1 MAIREGEVNRWLA
14 WCSDEQTGMLQQ
26 RPTRASSR
34 MMRMMQGMLAMRSET
49 LELPRH
55 SFCSEYSGQC
65 SVVALEVS
73 EYRLNVMQ
81 VCGSYVSC
89 VQGASSM
96 SKIAAPA
103 GLCQSSVFS
112 NWRSASMDTAVTS

>member
-1 MAIREGEVNRWLA
+1 MKLAPRNRPTSSCCPAVTQHAQRAKTRGERRSSCQPLPSEKPGVAKTDMAIREGEVNRWLA

-26 RPTRASSR
+26 RPTR
-34 MMRMMQGMLAMRSET
+34 
-49 LELPRH
+49 
-55 SFCSEYSGQC
+55 
-65 SVVALEVS
+65 
-73 EYRLNVMQ
+73 
-81 VCGSYVSC
+81 
-89 VQGASSM
+89 GASSM

>member
-1 MAIREGEVNRWLA
+1 MKIFIRSARQEPGAISMHSDGGVAKTDMAIREGEVNRWLA

-26 RPTRASSR
+26 RPTR
-34 MMRMMQGMLAMRSET
+34 
-49 LELPRH
+49 
-55 SFCSEYSGQC
+55 
-65 SVVALEVS
+65 
-73 EYRLNVMQ
+73 
-81 VCGSYVSC
+81 
-89 VQGASSM
+89 GASSM